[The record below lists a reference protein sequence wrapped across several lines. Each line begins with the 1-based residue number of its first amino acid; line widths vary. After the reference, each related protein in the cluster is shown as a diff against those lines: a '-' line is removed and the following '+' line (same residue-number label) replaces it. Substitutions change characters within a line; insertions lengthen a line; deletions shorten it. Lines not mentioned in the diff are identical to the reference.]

1 MRMTSLDVIKLLLL
15 EDRQLTTAEIGDKLV
30 ELDLPVPSNLL
41 LLSETRIK
49 FLQVLRLLESVGA
62 IEPGLSVRLPRE
74 LRRPKKISPQERV
87 RSNYHR
93 PDHTGSS
100 FSRPK
105 NKLLRLR
112 PTRDRRPRE

>member
-1 MRMTSLDVIKLLLL
+1 MRMTSLDVIRLLLL

-30 ELDLPVPSNLL
+30 ELDFPVPSTL
-41 LLSETRIK
+41 LLSDTRSK
-49 FLQVLRLLESVGA
+49 FLHILQQLESVGA
-62 IEPGLSVRLPRE
+62 IEPDLSVRLPRE